1 MNRHFERKGRE
12 EDTIWSFTT
21 LLSMLSVLI
30 LKSTPIVA
38 KCVSVHLSSCGASAS
53 VSPMRAAWRE
63 GSCPQQ
69 EGAVED
75 GSSVHRA
82 VASGASLRVRA
93 YRKSEKQAT
102 FPDGRVPD

>member
-1 MNRHFERKGRE
+1 MNLHFERGWRE

-53 VSPMRAAWRE
+53 VSAMRAAWRE
-63 GSCPQQ
+63 SCPQQ
-69 EGAVED
+69 EGAAED
-75 GSSVHRA
+75 RSSVRRA